1 MIQAVW
7 GCVFVYVWEG
17 VREGEEEGVLLSLFR
32 SERPLRCQLA
42 VYSVACSQFEEK
54 SLVCSLF
61 H

>member
-1 MIQAVW
+1 M
-7 GCVFVYVWEG
+7 FVYMWEG